1 MDRQTQTGQAIKSVV
16 ILGGGTAGWMTA
28 ISLARFFMPG
38 LSVTLIESDD
48 IGTVGVGEASVPVMA
63 QFNAMMG
70 IEEHA
75 FLAATQ
81 GTYKLGIEFR
91 DWAGPGS
98 SYFHGFG
105 DYGAPIDGI
114 AAHHYWLKLR
124 ASGDTTPIAQWS
136 FPAAASAR
144 GRFSP

>member
-81 GTYKLGIEFR
+81 EPTS
-91 DWAGPGS
+91 WAS
-98 SYFHGFG
+98 SFATGRG
-105 DYGAPIDGI
+105 
-114 AAHHYWLKLR
+114 R
-124 ASGDTTPIAQWS
+124 
-136 FPAAASAR
+136 AAAISMALAIMAR
-144 GRFSP
+144 PSTASLRITTG